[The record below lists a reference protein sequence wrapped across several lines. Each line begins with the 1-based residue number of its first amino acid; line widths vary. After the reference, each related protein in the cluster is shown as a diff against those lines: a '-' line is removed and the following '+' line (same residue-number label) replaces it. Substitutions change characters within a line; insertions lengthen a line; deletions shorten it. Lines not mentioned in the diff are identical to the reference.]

1 MARKI
6 KYAGQLGKKIVFPAN
21 TGVQLNQEGFKQEWA
36 VKTISIIIGIGRDNT
51 AELIMDLE
59 AWEALKS
66 GQEIFM

>member
-6 KYAGQLGKKIVFPAN
+6 KYHGELGKKIIIPAK
-21 TGVQLNQEGFKQEWA
+21 TGVSKNSAGFKQEWF
-36 VKTISIIIGIGRDNT
+36 VETISIIIGIGKDHT